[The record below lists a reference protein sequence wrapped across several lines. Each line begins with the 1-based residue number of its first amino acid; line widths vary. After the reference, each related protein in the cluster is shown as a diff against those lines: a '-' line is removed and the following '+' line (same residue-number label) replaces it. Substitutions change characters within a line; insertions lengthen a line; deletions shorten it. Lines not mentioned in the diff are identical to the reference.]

1 MLLVRLFWL
10 GCQTLFGLLP
20 VFIIST
26 SLHYTFYSST
36 LLISYVAMSML
47 GLNGIANLR
56 WARRPPSARRLKAYF
71 LLLFICTALF
81 LIVYVLAFKSDYLTA
96 LVLVSGVVGNFK
108 TLGLSYLRNSTG
120 NSVSLFMIKDSLVF
134 LAGSLCLF
142 IVDSELS
149 LIILLSVT
157 FSGGIIFLLPYL
169 LKAFSLSR
177 LKLQIRT
184 INYLYLILKS
194 SAFLFFSSFFI
205 TYIPIISR
213 SAVQYSQS
221 EDYFIAFSVALS
233 IAINIQKVSLSY
245 FWVLQKKYWSK
256 VSRGIYL
263 DENTTRLGS
272 LIIGTC
278 ILIFLAQCLFDYLNT
293 NLQFPLSLLAM
304 SIMISFHRMSVSFYR
319 LHLLTVMSV
328 FDVLLNQVKL
338 FSLTLLLVGGLHLL
352 LGSSRL
358 FLLYMACI
366 LLMDILFVYHFP
378 LKRRI

>member
-1 MLLVRLFWL
+1 
-10 GCQTLFGLLP
+10 
-20 VFIIST
+20 
-26 SLHYTFYSST
+26 
-36 LLISYVAMSML
+36 
-47 GLNGIANLR
+47 
-56 WARRPPSARRLKAYF
+56 
-71 LLLFICTALF
+71 
-81 LIVYVLAFKSDYLTA
+81 
-96 LVLVSGVVGNFK
+96 
-108 TLGLSYLRNSTG
+108 
-120 NSVSLFMIKDSLVF
+120 MIKDSLVF

-169 LKAFSLSR
+169 LKAYTLSR

-184 INYLYLILKS
+184 INHLYLILKS

-293 NLQFPLSLLAM
+293 NLQFPLSLLAV